1 MFKEVMM
8 SRKRIN
14 GLAVILLALAV
25 FLMATSC
32 QQLKLSNLQANYH
45 FKKANNNFREG
56 RYRDAV
62 TEYELALKYK
72 ADLVQAYRYIG
83 ESYKQ
88 LYKPGVESP
97 LNKELERKALEA
109 LNKALEFEPNNIEII
124 YSLGDMY
131 DKLRNF
137 QEAEKLY
144 LRILE
149 LDPQNMDNFYVVAEF
164 YSRYAGEIPDAA
176 QKAETM
182 YLRRIEADPE
192 NPMGYAYAANY
203 YEHLPISDQD
213 IEKAVENYDKANE
226 FWEKRIALDPDN
238 PEAWLAKG
246 VNRWS
251 RAYRFQVVSAS
262 ERLAVARDALQAI
275 EKARDLNPEYPDPY
289 SWLSVLYQS
298 VLAKLEP
305 DKEARYTAEG
315 QKNLERFQELRAKA
329 AERKKLEE
337 ELKGIR

>member
-1 MFKEVMM
+1 MT
-8 SRKRIN
+8 RQRIN

-25 FLMATSC
+25 LVTATSC
-32 QQLKLSNLQANYH
+32 EKLKVNNLQANYH
-45 FKKANNNFREG
+45 FKKANNLFREG
-56 RYRDAV
+56 KYRNAV
-62 TEYELALKYK
+62 AEYELALKYRP
-72 ADLVQAYRYIG
+72 DLVQAYRYIG

-88 LYKPGVESP
+88 LYKPGVDSA
-97 LNKELERKALEA
+97 LNKELEKKALEA
-109 LNKALEFEPNNIEII
+109 LNKALEIEPNNKDII

-131 DKLRNF
+131 DKLRKF
-137 QEAEKLY
+137 PEAEKLY

-176 QKAETM
+176 KKAETM

-203 YEHLPISDQD
+203 YEHLPVSEQNLEGA
-213 IEKAVENYDKANE
+213 IENFDKANM
-226 FWEKRIALDPDN
+226 FWEKRIALDPEN
-238 PEAWLAKG
+238 PQAWLAKG

-251 RAYRFQVVSAS
+251 RAYRFQVVPEA
-262 ERLAVARDALQAI
+262 ERLAIARDALQAI
-275 EKARDLNPEYPDPY
+275 EKARDLDPNYPEPY

-305 DKEARYTAEG
+305 DKATRYTAD
-315 QKNLERFQELRAKA
+315 
-329 AERKKLEE
+329 RKSVV
-337 ELKGIR
+337 